1 MEIIGAKICWYD
13 NNGSLTKTNLERG
26 ARGKDLKT
34 CLAGLCAVGFV
45 DDHYLARTAFSV
57 LDQTWKSAKEDSA
70 QPWPYL
76 DNALTKFQDPVE
88 ADKLLKIKRELDE
101 TNIILH
107 KTIYSVLARGEK
119 LNSLVEKTSMMVFIS
134 MAPPSQFLLL
144 RMEKP
149 QRRLIMDSSLEVVG
163 ESRTYDFTL

>member
-34 CLAGLCAVGFV
+34 CLAERKKIRASNHSGKGGRVIEELP
-45 DDHYLARTAFSV
+45 SII
-57 LDQTWKSAKEDSA
+57 
-70 QPWPYL
+70 
-76 DNALTKFQDPVE
+76 DPVE
-88 ADKLLKIKRELDE
+88 ADKLLKIQRELDE

-149 QRRLIMDSSLEVVG
+149 QKRLIMDSSLEVVG

>member
-1 MEIIGAKICWYD
+1 MSTIK
-13 NNGSLTKTNLERG
+13 
-26 ARGKDLKT
+26 
-34 CLAGLCAVGFV
+34 
-45 DDHYLARTAFSV
+45 V
-57 LDQTWKSAKEDSA
+57 L
-70 QPWPYL
+70 PWPYL

-88 ADKLLKIKRELDE
+88 ADKLLKIQRELDE

>member
-1 MEIIGAKICWYD
+1 MSTIKVLVRH
-13 NNGSLTKTNLERG
+13 GSLLKKT
-26 ARGKDLKT
+26 
-34 CLAGLCAVGFV
+34 V
-45 DDHYLARTAFSV
+45 
-57 LDQTWKSAKEDSA
+57 

-76 DNALTKFQDPVE
+76 DNALTKFQVLYSDIRSKVLLFFPCICDLQDPVE
-88 ADKLLKIKRELDE
+88 ADKLLKIQRELDE

-149 QRRLIMDSSLEVVG
+149 QKRLIMDSSLEV
-163 ESRTYDFTL
+163 TIF

>member
-1 MEIIGAKICWYD
+1 MSTIKVLVRH
-13 NNGSLTKTNLERG
+13 GSLLKKTLLSLGHTWTMLLPNFSDIRFKVLLFFPCIC
-26 ARGKDLKT
+26 DL
-34 CLAGLCAVGFV
+34 
-45 DDHYLARTAFSV
+45 
-57 LDQTWKSAKEDSA
+57 
-70 QPWPYL
+70 
-76 DNALTKFQDPVE
+76 QDPVE
-88 ADKLLKIKRELDE
+88 ADKLLKIQRELDE